1 MLIFEVAYFSYN
13 AFYTVEAFTFLWSRP
28 TKRND
33 RRRYGRRIFLQV
45 NSMSGR
51 SKVILQSGENREV
64 MITVDE

>member
-13 AFYTVEAFTFLWSRP
+13 AFYTVEAYTFLWSQHDRP
-28 TKRND
+28 SVTTAE
-33 RRRYGRRIFLQV
+33 GRRIHLQV